1 MLRPGKG
8 KPREII
14 MRANYLAAIAAT
26 SLIVAGS
33 AAAAQTAQPLSL
45 AGSPAARASAGAS
58 GESSLEGRGPAIYI
72 VGAIVLGLVIWGII
86 ELTSDGDNAMPV
98 SP

>member
-1 MLRPGKG
+1 
-8 KPREII
+8 
-14 MRANYLAAIAAT
+14 MRTKYLAAIAAV
-26 SLIVAGS
+26 SLVIAGS

-45 AGSPAARASAGAS
+45 ANGPAARASAGAS
-58 GESSLEGRGPAIYI
+58 GESSLEGRGAGIYI

-86 ELTSDGDNAMPV
+86 ELTKDNNNAMPA